1 MLSLSLSLYLTQ
13 DPGMCEEEDVRLVGG
28 TIEQEGRIEI
38 CYNGVWS
45 TVCDTNWQDIDS
57 YVVCRSLGYDA
68 DKC

>member
-1 MLSLSLSLYLTQ
+1 
-13 DPGMCEEEDVRLVGG
+13 MCEEKDVRLVGG
-28 TIEQEGRIEI
+28 AIEQEGRIEI